1 MSLLINENINKLKNN
16 KEIVKNNNEVITTST
31 VTTTTTSEIKITD
44 SLICNQELENNG
56 MIQKSSLKFD
66 FSNKKLQNNTIT
78 YYFELVDA
86 NYLSNYNEMV
96 NYLKLLNLELDIDGI
111 ETIEKESDN
120 YYSLTIYYKKL
131 ENDYNTDF
139 KYNEDFDSVLSKIK
153 NKGYNC
159 N

>member
-1 MSLLINENINKLKNN
+1 
-16 KEIVKNNNEVITTST
+16 
-31 VTTTTTSEIKITD
+31 
-44 SLICNQELENNG
+44 
-56 MIQKSSLKFD
+56 
-66 FSNKKLQNNTIT
+66 
-78 YYFELVDA
+78 
-86 NYLSNYNEMV
+86 MV

-111 ETIEKESDN
+111 ETSEKESDN